1 MREGLPMG
9 KRVNDVRVMTKPLT
23 GETLADYLAIV
34 PRDRPDHP

>member
-1 MREGLPMG
+1 
-9 KRVNDVRVMTKPLT
+9 VMTKPLT